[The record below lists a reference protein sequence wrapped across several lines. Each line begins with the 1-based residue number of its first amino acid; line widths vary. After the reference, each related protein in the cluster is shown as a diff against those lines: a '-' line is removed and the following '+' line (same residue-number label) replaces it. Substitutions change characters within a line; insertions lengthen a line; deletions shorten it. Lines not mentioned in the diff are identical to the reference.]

1 MSNKIL
7 QYMQKEGNGK
17 YTNADLL
24 NFIRENASDSY
35 KADIKE
41 LDSLTKIN
49 HNTVPYSA
57 YEIHQNEFFDILI
70 NRIGSTV
77 VKGLSWNNPLS
88 MFKTESFDFG
98 ETHQELYVGLA
109 KREDFNAKSGEHPYK
124 FYDTDI
130 KAFYHDINREDV
142 YSRTIEK
149 NWTIKAFASDYAFDS
164 FIDKMIMTILSSD
177 QLDEYELVKD
187 VLTRSLSEI
196 TVNFGNGEEKLTA
209 KSTEIDTTQDNW
221 LQVLNK
227 DLIKRVN
234 YFKTPST
241 TRFENAANV
250 PNTTPTD
257 DIYLITTAELSA
269 ELDSMLANA
278 FNMDKASVMAKK
290 IVVDELPEFT
300 GEGKHNGAKPL
311 AVLISKNALIMKDK
325 LFTMVNSFNPKTLTY
340 NYFLHHHQLVSY
352 SLFENM
358 HVYYSK

>member
-7 QYMQKEGNGK
+7 EYMSKEGNGK

-24 NFIRENASDSY
+24 NFIRDNASDSY

-49 HNTVPYSA
+49 HNTIPYSA

-124 FYDTDI
+124 FYDTEI

-177 QLDEYELVKD
+177 QLDEYELVKN
-187 VLTRSLSEI
+187 VLSKSLSEV
-196 TVNFGNGEEKLTA
+196 TVDFGNGQEKLTA
-209 KSTEIDTTQDNW
+209 KSTEIYTTQDNW

-227 DLIKRVN
+227 D
-234 YFKTPST
+234 
-241 TRFENAANV
+241 
-250 PNTTPTD
+250 
-257 DIYLITTAELSA
+257 
-269 ELDSMLANA
+269 
-278 FNMDKASVMAKK
+278 
-290 IVVDELPEFT
+290 
-300 GEGKHNGAKPL
+300 
-311 AVLISKNALIMKDK
+311 
-325 LFTMVNSFNPKTLTY
+325 
-340 NYFLHHHQLVSY
+340 
-352 SLFENM
+352 
-358 HVYYSK
+358 